1 MRDPIPRGP
10 FDQGLFLAHFNKG
23 RDLYEGH
30 KYEEAERE
38 LEEAYLLRPR
48 DNKVLNLLGLVYFK
62 QEKLEKAEEV
72 YRKLVAESPEAH
84 TLYYNLGL
92 IYFKLNRLEDAE
104 SAFLKAIE
112 LSNANPK
119 INFYL
124 GSIYERLH
132 RFTDAIF
139 QYRQAGASLMVRRV
153 EGKIAATGSPPSRAT
168 VSARASPP
176 TSPGASHSHDDTAE
190 LPGDQVRAQ
199 VRKLEEEAAQALS
212 KILPSA
218 GRLPATGSASSA
230 GNPSPAAA
238 RPPSSTDTARFRKSR
253 DETKP
258 PTSAGASLNQEVP
271 DTIPPGALKAANGSP
286 PTAPRPRV
294 TELFRFLHNNL
305 MEIDF
310 SGKVFIKQGTIYS
323 YSGKLTFLVKE
334 KRPGGQPALVIV
346 IGAGKLILSDRDRQ
360 ITFMHVEEEGMH
372 VEPGHLLACEDS
384 LTPHYRPLEG
394 SSLEFVALDG
404 RGMVALCAATKPLTI
419 AVSPGLP
426 VSVPSSSV
434 ITWSGDLT
442 PRVVDDKQ
450 VYEVMLSPT
459 REGARLIRFEGAGR
473 ILVEQ
478 ALR

>member
-23 RDLYEGH
+23 RDLYEGR

-112 LSNANPK
+112 LSNENPK

-153 EGKIAATGSPPSRAT
+153 EGKIAATGPGPVPAPPPAHAT
-168 VSARASPP
+168 PP
-176 TSPGASHSHDDTAE
+176 PPRRDETAE
-190 LPGDQVRAQ
+190 LPKDEIQAH
-199 VRKLEEEAAQALS
+199 VRKLEEEAAIALS
-212 KILPSA
+212 KILQ
-218 GRLPATGSASSA
+218 PAPTLVPEGT
-230 GNPSPAAA
+230 
-238 RPPSSTDTARFRKSR
+238 RPPSSTDTARFRKPREETRPPAGDGSR
-253 DETKP
+253 LD
-258 PTSAGASLNQEVP
+258 LEVP
-271 DTIPPGALKAANGSP
+271 DTIPPGTLKAPSAAAP
-286 PTAPRPRV
+286 PRPRV

-346 IGAGKLILSDRDRQ
+346 VGAGKLILSDRDRQ

-372 VEPGHLLACEDS
+372 VEPSHLLACEDS
-384 LTPHYRPLEG
+384 LTPHYQPLEG
-394 SSLEFVALDG
+394 SPLEFIALDG
-404 RGMVALCAATKPLTI
+404 RGMVALSAATKPLTI
-419 AVSPGLP
+419 AVTPGLP

-450 VYEVMLSPT
+450 VYEVMLAPGRDGGS
-459 REGARLIRFEGAGR
+459 LIRFEGAGR

-478 ALR
+478 ACTGVAPRS